1 MLRERDRKT
10 AEQFGLTER
19 LEKLKAELLNIDGVE
34 DVEFDLDG
42 FYDNI
47 HQVIVLAKYRIP
59 ENQYVHYC
67 QSFREILYGILS
79 VLQSNGLARTGDA
92 IEDYGE
98 HVYIVTSC
106 PWLKKNGKKLKN
118 LSGRCPFFHS
128 GA

>member
-10 AEQFGLTER
+10 AELFGLTGH
-19 LEKLKAELLNIDGVE
+19 LEKLKADLLNIDGVE

-59 ENQYVHYC
+59 ENRYGHYC
-67 QSFREILYGILS
+67 QSFREILSGILS
-79 VLQSNGLARTGDA
+79 VLQSNGLTRTRDA

-98 HVYIVTSC
+98 HFYIVTSC
-106 PWLKKNGKKLKN
+106 PWLKEAEKN
-118 LSGRCPFFHS
+118 
-128 GA
+128 

>member
-10 AEQFGLTER
+10 AELFGLTGH
-19 LEKLKAELLNIDGVE
+19 LEKLKADLLNIDGVE

-59 ENQYVHYC
+59 ENQYGHYC
-67 QSFREILYGILS
+67 QSFREILSGILA
-79 VLQSNGLARTGDA
+79 VLQSNGLTRTRDA

-98 HVYIVTSC
+98 HFYIVTSC
-106 PWLKKNGKKLKN
+106 PWLKEAEK
-118 LSGRCPFFHS
+118 S
-128 GA
+128 